1 MQQMYFFIADLI
13 ACSTCFG
20 HNYAHHQE
28 LMSIIQW
35 FLPVGFGAVKMED
48 VIYKLNGIRVFWV
61 LSIMCFI
68 DLFKGMS
75 SVVGVVCGYHR
86 WFCYRV
92 VLVGSCL
99 WVRYPVCG
107 VGGDFMNVEA
117 VARYMC

>member
-1 MQQMYFFIADLI
+1 
-13 ACSTCFG
+13 
-20 HNYAHHQE
+20 
-28 LMSIIQW
+28 
-35 FLPVGFGAVKMED
+35 VVFGAVQMED

-61 LSIMCFI
+61 LNIMCFI
-68 DLFKGMS
+68 GLLKCMS